1 MIKQT
6 SLIQQGKQNIIEWQ
20 GKIQFFFEIEI
31 SKQYLFTLENSNE
44 KKDGNVVPAETAPGR

>member
-20 GKIQFFFEIEI
+20 GKNIVPFENRNFQIVTYFFREF
-31 SKQYLFTLENSNE
+31 
-44 KKDGNVVPAETAPGR
+44 